1 MRPLIIT
8 KESLGL
14 RSCSIAAAAAL
25 NLWGILSYLLLHS
38 VKRREDQEDKKEPY
52 QGCACD
58 PTALM
63 FPILTHPSSS
73 VVFCDLRGLIY
84 TFLVKYV

>member
-1 MRPLIIT
+1 LIIT

-38 VKRREDQEDKKEPY
+38 VKRREDQEDKKRM
-52 QGCACD
+52 GCACD

-63 FPILTHPSSS
+63 FPILSHPSSS
-73 VVFCDLRGLIY
+73 VVFCDVRGLIY
-84 TFLVKYV
+84 TFLAKYV

>member
-1 MRPLIIT
+1 LIIT

-38 VKRREDQEDKKEPY
+38 VKRREDQEDKKEWDVHVIQQP
-52 QGCACD
+52 
-58 PTALM
+58 
-63 FPILTHPSSS
+63 
-73 VVFCDLRGLIY
+73 
-84 TFLVKYV
+84 